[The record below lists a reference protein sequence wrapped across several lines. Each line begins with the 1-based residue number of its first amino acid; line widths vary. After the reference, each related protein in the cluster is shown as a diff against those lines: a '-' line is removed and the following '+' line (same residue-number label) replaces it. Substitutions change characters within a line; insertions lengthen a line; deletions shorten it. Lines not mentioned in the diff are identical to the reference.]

1 MEKIRCALCGGS
13 VQSPLYTINNYHIVK
28 CPSCGLC
35 FVNPQPGEDELK
47 KFYDTE
53 FYSGRHFSKYALKPY
68 WEGDNLEKRKY
79 SQRMRLGKIKA
90 WKKKG
95 RLLDFGCGDC
105 LFLSCAKEEG
115 WDVSGYEFA
124 SPGGELEKL
133 YKEYHVV
140 SGSLAPDSF
149 SADSFDVITM
159 WAVIEHLR
167 DPVGILSTLGK
178 FLKKDG
184 LLVIYTVNIESKRAK
199 KDGPAWDMLTPPS
212 HLYYFSDTTLKK
224 AVLKSGLALK
234 RLEITSELISIK
246 TPKEGTRG
254 SGAVQVFKNITGRYL
269 FPLKHF
275 IRKAAGR
282 IFKGTE
288 ITAYAGK
295 N

>member
-1 MEKIRCALCGGS
+1 MEKISCAVCGNPE
-13 VQSPLYTINNYHIVK
+13 QDLLYQVNGYNIVK

-68 WEGDNLEKRKY
+68 WEGDNIEKRKY
-79 SQRMRLGKIKA
+79 SQRVRLGKIKA

-105 LFLSCAKEEG
+105 LFLSCARDEG
-115 WDVSGYEFA
+115 WEVSGYEFA

-133 YKEYHVV
+133 YGEYKVV
-140 SGSLAPDSF
+140 SGSLGPGSF
-149 SADSFDVITM
+149 PADHFDVITM

-184 LLVIYTVNIESKRAK
+184 LLVIYTVNIDSARAK

-212 HLYYFSDTTLKK
+212 HLYYFSDSTLKK
-224 AVLKSGLALK
+224 AVLKSGLSLK
-234 RLEITSELISIK
+234 SLEITSELVSIK
-246 TPKEGTRG
+246 SPQEGSLA
-254 SGAVQVFKNITGRYL
+254 SGAVQGLRKFTGRYF

-282 IFKGTE
+282 LFKGTE